1 VESNNRAARRSAAK
15 AAGVKG
21 QLVSA
26 TRVVEVDP
34 DDSNPNDSDPDWRYL
49 AVAIADAIDELR
61 SKGGAPLER
70 CVVTIGQD
78 HPGYPGRLVVE
89 AKTDRMAPRAVELKP

>member
-1 VESNNRAARRSAAK
+1 MESNNRAARRTAAK

-26 TRVVEVDP
+26 TRVVADVDSADVDP
-34 DDSNPNDSDPDWRYL
+34 GTRDL
-49 AVAIADAIDELR
+49 VAAILNAIDELQ

-70 CVVTIGQD
+70 CVVTIGRD
-78 HPGYPGRLVVE
+78 HPEYPGRLVVE
-89 AKTDRMAPRAVELKP
+89 AKTDRMAPRVVELKP